1 MHDKVVRRRRAVL
14 ALLVAVSLILLTAY
28 FGESPSSPLHSIQR
42 GIVAVISPVEAG
54 ASKVLSPV
62 RDVASWVSDTL
73 RAKSKADR
81 LQRQVDTLTAEVDQY
96 KTQQVQNVQLTRQL
110 HLDTNVGLA
119 NDRLVSANV
128 IVRDPSAWY
137 QTITVDAGSGQ
148 GVAQGD
154 PVTGDGALVGEV
166 TTVTSSASVVT
177 LITDHSISVGAEVL
191 DGGNYQGLVSPSV
204 GSPNQ
209 LLMQDIPGTAQV
221 RAGDPVVT
229 SGWRSPSGS
238 FSSLYPAGIPI
249 GNVAPFSQSQL
260 YNSNEVPVTLT
271 ADLRHLD
278 AVQILTAP
286 QAGNARAQVP

>member
-42 GIVAVISPVEAG
+42 GIVAVVSPVEAG

-73 RAKSKADR
+73 RSKSKADR
-81 LQRQVDTLTAEVDQY
+81 LQKQVNTLTAEVDKL
-96 KTQQVQNVQLTRQL
+96 KTQQIQNAQLTRQL

-119 NDRLVSANV
+119 NDRLVAANV
-128 IVRDPSAWY
+128 IGRDPSAWY
-137 QTITVDAGSGQ
+137 QTIMVDAGSGQ

-166 TTVTSSASVVT
+166 TTVTGTSAVVT

-191 DGGNYQGLVSPSV
+191 DGGNYQGLVSPAV

-209 LLMQDIPGTAQV
+209 LLLQDIPGTAQI

-249 GNVAPFSQSQL
+249 GSVTSVNQSQL
-260 YNSNEVPVTLT
+260 YNSNEVPVTPA
-271 ADLRHLD
+271 ADLHHLD